1 MTESRKSKKKAKQM
15 YLKYKL
21 GLKIRKAL

>member
-15 YLKYKL
+15 YLKYKP
-21 GLKIRKAL
+21 GLKIIKAL